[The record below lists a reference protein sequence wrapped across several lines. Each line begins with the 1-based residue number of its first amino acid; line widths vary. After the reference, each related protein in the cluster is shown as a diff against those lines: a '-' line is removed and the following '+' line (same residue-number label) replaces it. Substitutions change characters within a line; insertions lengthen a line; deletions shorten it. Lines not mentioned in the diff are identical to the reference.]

1 MKETNYKEVVSEILR
16 YLEDTIKFS
25 EENLSDSDWAN
36 GVKFG
41 EKNIQ
46 KTINRIVEIY
56 EGK

>member
-46 KTINRIVEIY
+46 KTIKRIVEIY

>member
-25 EENLSDSDWAN
+25 EENLSDSVWAN

-46 KTINRIVEIY
+46 KTINRIVEIF